1 MKVWHFVEWLW
12 LTFNFLIQTFSEK
25 KRLNNDKIKQK
36 VYLLLKWPS
45 SIFYNDISVGTIS
58 GDNYLIFAIVN
69 CMCSENKLGQFFT
82 FHNYNRSLCML
93 FIQVYYKQWAVYA
106 EIEINIMFYNNRS
119 HIFSH
124 VKLLYIFLHHIA
136 FVFVSSGG
144 NQPDR
149 AND

>member
-1 MKVWHFVEWLW
+1 
-12 LTFNFLIQTFSEK
+12 
-25 KRLNNDKIKQK
+25 
-36 VYLLLKWPS
+36 
-45 SIFYNDISVGTIS
+45 
-58 GDNYLIFAIVN
+58 
-69 CMCSENKLGQFFT
+69 
-82 FHNYNRSLCML
+82 ML

-106 EIEINIMFYNNRS
+106 EIEINIMFYIKRS